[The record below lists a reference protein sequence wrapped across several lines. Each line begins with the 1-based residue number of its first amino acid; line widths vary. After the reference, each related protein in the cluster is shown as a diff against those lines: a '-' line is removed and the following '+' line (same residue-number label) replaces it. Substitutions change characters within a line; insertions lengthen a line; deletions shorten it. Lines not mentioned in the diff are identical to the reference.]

1 MIIRRIAMG
10 TIYNK
15 AKEAADFIKSK
26 LSKDYKIAL
35 ILGSGLGG
43 VSDELKNSITIKYTD
58 IPNMPKSTAM
68 GHKGEFVFGE
78 LHGRNVVV
86 MNGRLHYYE
95 GYSMQDITLPIRI
108 FKLLNIETLVITN
121 AAGGINSSF
130 DRGDIMIINDH
141 INFMG
146 DNPLIGENEEE
157 FGPRFPDMSEPY
169 YLPYIDTV
177 KNIAKQLGYE
187 DKIKE
192 GVYIAFTGPSF
203 ETKAE
208 LKFAKIAGADTV
220 GMSTVPEVIV
230 ANHSGIKVLGLSVVT
245 DIADPDR
252 EIKSVSGEEVIEVAK
267 KASKLLESL
276 VNEFVKGL

>member
-1 MIIRRIAMG
+1 MG

-43 VSDELKNSITIKYTD
+43 ISGELKNPITIKYAD
-58 IPNMPKSTAM
+58 IPNMLRSTAM

-78 LHGRNVVV
+78 LHGKNVVI

-108 FKLLNIETLVITN
+108 FKLLSIETLIITN

-146 DNPLIGENEEE
+146 GNPLIGENEEE

-177 KNIAKQLGYE
+177 KSIAKQLGYE
-187 DKIKE
+187 DKIRE

-220 GMSTVPEVIV
+220 GMSTVPEIIV

-276 VNEFVKGL
+276 INEFVKAL

>member
-78 LHGRNVVV
+78 LHGKNVVV

>member
-1 MIIRRIAMG
+1 MG
-10 TIYNK
+10 KIYEK
-15 AKEAADFIKSK
+15 ANQAADYIKSK
-26 LSKDYKIAL
+26 LSDQYKIAV
-35 ILGSGLGG
+35 ISGSGLG
-43 VSDELKNSITIKYTD
+43 SISEELTETTVIKYKD
-58 IPNMPKSTAM
+58 IPNMPVSTAM
-68 GHKGEFVFGE
+68 GHKGEFVFGK
-78 LHGRNVVV
+78 LNGKNVVV

-108 FKLLNIETLVITN
+108 LKLIGVETLIITN

-130 DRGDIMIINDH
+130 ERGDVMIINDH

-146 DNPLIGENEEE
+146 DNPLIGPNEDE
-157 FGPRFPDMSEPY
+157 FGPRFPDMSQPY
-169 YLPYIDTV
+169 NYEYITKV
-177 KNIAKQLGYE
+177 KEIAQKLGYS

-230 ANHSGIKVLGLSVVT
+230 AAHSSIKVLGLSVVT

-252 EIKSVSGEEVIEVAK
+252 EIKSVSGEEVIEVAN
-267 KASKLLESL
+267 KASKVLIKIVS
-276 VNEFVKGL
+276 EFIREL

>member
-1 MIIRRIAMG
+1 MG
-10 TIYNK
+10 TIFDK
-15 AKEAADFIKSK
+15 ANEAANYIKSK
-26 LSKDYKIAL
+26 IDGDYKIAV
-35 ILGSGLGG
+35 ILGSGLG
-43 VSDELKNSITIKYTD
+43 SISEEFTNVTKIKYSD
-58 IPNMPKSTAM
+58 IPNMPVSTAM
-68 GHKGEFVFGE
+68 GHKGELIFGE
-78 LHGRNVVV
+78 IYGKKVIA

-108 FKLLNIETLVITN
+108 LKLVGVETLVITN

-130 DRGDIMIINDH
+130 ERGDIMLIEDH

-146 DNPLIGENEEE
+146 GNPLIGPNEDE

-169 YLPYIDTV
+169 KIEYIEKV
-177 KNIAKQLGYE
+177 EAIATKLGYSN
-187 DKIKE
+187 KIKK
-192 GVYIAFTGPSF
+192 GVYIGFSGPSF

-208 LKFAKIAGADTV
+208 LKFSKIAGADTV

-230 ANHSGIKVLGLSVVT
+230 ANHCGMDVLGLSVVT

-267 KASKLLESL
+267 KASKVL
-276 VNEFVKGL
+276 VDIVKEFIKEQ

>member
-1 MIIRRIAMG
+1 MG
-10 TIYNK
+10 VIFDK
-15 AKEAADFIKSK
+15 AKKAADYISSK
-26 LSKDYKIAL
+26 ISDKYEIAVV
-35 ILGSGLGG
+35 LGSGLGSI
-43 VSDELKNSITIKYTD
+43 SDSLENVTSIKYSD
-58 IPNMPKSTAM
+58 IPNMPSSTAM

-78 LHGRNVVV
+78 LYGKKVVA

-108 FKLLNIETLVITN
+108 LKLLGVSTLIITN
-121 AAGGINSSF
+121 AAGGINSDF
-130 DRGDIMIINDH
+130 ERGDIMLINDH

-146 DNPLIGENEEE
+146 DNPLIGPNEDE

-169 YLPYIDTV
+169 SEKYISKV
-177 KNIAKQLGYE
+177 KEIAEKLGYA
-187 DKIKE
+187 DKLKE
-192 GVYIAFTGPSF
+192 GVYIGFTGPSF

-230 ANHSGIKVLGLSVVT
+230 ANHSGIDVLGLSIVT

-252 EIKSVSGEEVIEVAK
+252 EIKSISGEEVIEVAN
-267 KASKLLESL
+267 KASKIVLEIIK
-276 VNEFVKGL
+276 EFIKEL